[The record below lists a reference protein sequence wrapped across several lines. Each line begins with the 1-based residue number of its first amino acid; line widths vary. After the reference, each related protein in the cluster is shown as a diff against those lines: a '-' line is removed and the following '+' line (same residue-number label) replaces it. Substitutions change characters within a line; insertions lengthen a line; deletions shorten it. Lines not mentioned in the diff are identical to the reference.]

1 VFPFPLC
8 HRFPTEKKGASAGIV
23 TRSRAQRGKKS
34 VPEPKSRKK
43 SVSKPRKSKAKSV
56 PAPSVSSDSYSP
68 DGDYIEFLKTYKPYD
83 GYSSGS
89 DEIDEDYAEFLKT
102 YVPEES
108 YSGEAQVRCEG
119 VSKKKKKAPAPSK
132 TAADLD

>member
-1 VFPFPLC
+1 M
-8 HRFPTEKKGASAGIV
+8 EKKGASAVIV
-23 TRSRAQRGKKS
+23 TRSKSQRGKKS

-43 SVSKPRKSKAKSV
+43 GVSKPRKSKAKSV

-68 DGDYIEFLKTYKPYD
+68 DEDYVEFLKTYKPHD

-108 YSGEAQVRCEG
+108 YPDEAQVRGEG
-119 VSKKKKKAPAPSK
+119 VSKKEVSAPSK